1 MTIFDRL
8 KPLIVT
14 ISIFIAIGMAGNFI
28 VDFPVV
34 HKTIKIFTNKK
45 LAKSTDF
52 QIDYKA
58 MQLNFLTTEVDIF
71 GLRVSKKDF

>member
-45 LAKSTDF
+45 A
-52 QIDYKA
+52 
-58 MQLNFLTTEVDIF
+58 
-71 GLRVSKKDF
+71 SKIY

>member
-34 HKTIKIFTNKK
+34 HKTIKSLVNK
-45 LAKSTDF
+45 
-52 QIDYKA
+52 
-58 MQLNFLTTEVDIF
+58 QLKNQANI
-71 GLRVSKKDF
+71 S